1 MLQKKIILLPLLLL
15 SSCGYEAIYSKKNS
29 VNYDFTV
36 SDLSFVGDRTV
47 NLKIKEKL
55 NNHTLGKKDK
65 DFILKISSTSEKI
78 ILAKNTAG
86 DATSFK
92 NVISINVDVLINDK
106 FKSNFIILESFN
118 YNNITNKF
126 NLKKYEEEIKIN
138 LSEATSAKLFLIF
151 FSCCFKSNL
160 LEILL

>member
-1 MLQKKIILLPLLLL
+1 MLQKQIILLLLLLL

-55 NNHTLGKKDK
+55 NNYVYGKKDK
-65 DFILKISSTSEKI
+65 DFILRISSTSEKI
-78 ILAKNTAG
+78 ILSKNTAG

-92 NVISINVDVLINDK
+92 NSISINVEVLMNNK
-106 FKSNFIILESFN
+106 FKNNFIILESFN
-118 YNNITNKF
+118 YNNISNKF
-126 NLKKYEEEIKIN
+126 NLKKYEEEIKNN
-138 LSEATSAKLFLIF
+138 LAEVASDKLIF
-151 FSCCFKSNL
+151 KLSK
-160 LEILL
+160 IQ

>member
-1 MLQKKIILLPLLLL
+1 MLQKKIILLLLLLL

-29 VNYDFTV
+29 VNYSFSV
-36 SDLSFVGDRTV
+36 SELNFGGDRTV

-55 NNHTLGKKDK
+55 NNYTQDKKDK
-65 DFILKISSTSEKI
+65 DFILRISSTSEKI

-92 NVISINVDVLINDK
+92 NSISINVEVLMNNK

-118 YNNITNKF
+118 YNNISNKF
-126 NLKKYEEEIKIN
+126 NLKKYEKEI
-138 LSEATSAKLFLIF
+138 
-151 FSCCFKSNL
+151 KSNL
-160 LEILL
+160 ADTASDKLIFKLSNIQ

>member
-1 MLQKKIILLPLLLL
+1 MLQKKIIFLLLFLL

-36 SDLSFVGDRTV
+36 SDLSFVGDRVV

-55 NNHTLGKKDK
+55 NNYAQDKKEK

-78 ILAKNTAG
+78 ILSKNTAG

-92 NVISINVDVLINDK
+92 NSISINVEVLMNNK

-118 YNNITNKF
+118 YNNTSNKF
-126 NLKKYEEEIKIN
+126 DLKQHEKDIKNNLA
-138 LSEATSAKLFLIF
+138 EAASDKLIF
-151 FSCCFKSNL
+151 KLSN
-160 LEILL
+160 IQ

>member
-1 MLQKKIILLPLLLL
+1 MFQKQIILLLLLLL

-29 VNYDFTV
+29 ANYDFTV

-55 NNHTLGKKDK
+55 KNYAQDKKEK
-65 DFILKISSTSEKI
+65 DFILKISSTSEKV
-78 ILAKNTAG
+78 ILSKNTAG

-92 NVISINVDVLINDK
+92 NSVSINVEVLMNNK

-118 YNNITNKF
+118 YNNISNKF
-126 NLKKYEEEIKIN
+126 DLKQLEKDIKNNLAEVASDK
-138 LSEATSAKLFLIF
+138 LIF
-151 FSCCFKSNL
+151 KLSN
-160 LEILL
+160 IQ